1 MSASFV
7 PVFITLEGIDRSGKT
22 TQAAM
27 LAEALGPD
35 TLLLREPGGTPM
47 AERVRE
53 LLKDPGL
60 EMTNR
65 AELLLFSAARADLVE
80 RVIEPARAAGR
91 NVVCDRFV
99 DSSLAYQGA
108 ARGIGVEEVE
118 RAMEF
123 VVAGCVPDRTV
134 LLQVDPEAADARGQ
148 ARLAGGEADGED
160 RFESEGIEFQ
170 RAVASAYEALA
181 AKHPDRIT
189 VVDGDGEPDEVHARV
204 LAAVRS

>member
-1 MSASFV
+1 
-7 PVFITLEGIDRSGKT
+7 VFITLEGIDRSGKT

-60 EMTNR
+60 EMTDR

-80 RVIEPARAAGR
+80 RVVMPARAAGR
-91 NVVCDRFV
+91 DVVCDRFV

-108 ARGIGVEEVE
+108 ARGIGMEAVA
-118 RAMEF
+118 RAMDF

-134 LLQVDPEAADARGQ
+134 LLRVDPEAADARGQ
-148 ARLAGGEADGED
+148 TRLARGEADGED

-170 RAVASAYEALA
+170 RAVAGAYEAIA
-181 AKHPDRIT
+181 AKHPDRIA
-189 VVDGDGEPDEVHARV
+189 VVDAVGEPDEVHARV